1 MKLREIDQ
9 RPSRRSGVVPYYL
22 NAEHQLM
29 VYLMRP
35 SDPDYGGTDWQIAK
49 GGVEPGLSL
58 VVNAMKEGQEE
69 LGLKLNNTLG
79 EPWLVTTDVRLS
91 ITVFAVQIQ
100 DPEDFDQPHYETG
113 DTTWLSLPAE
123 LHQVRDIH
131 QHILSKLL
139 SANTEHASMT
149 TPKSLTEWAD
159 HNRHWGLILP
169 DGTVL
174 EQFDGYRAGA
184 HYELAQRSG
193 LELHDIMRQGA
204 IRFATY
210 QTGPLGQKPGFRME
224 YEFDSIRAAHN
235 LPVLA
240 QHIDQ
245 HPNSGGFEFHFINS
259 RPDAEFKNGLQAINY
274 LRTQL

>member
-1 MKLREIDQ
+1 MKLREIHQ
-9 RPSRRSGVVPYYL
+9 PPSRRSGVVPYYV
-22 NAEHQLM
+22 NDQHQLM

-49 GGVEPGLSL
+49 GEMEPGLSL
-58 VVNAMKEGQEE
+58 LDNAMKEGAEE
-69 LGLKLNNTLG
+69 LGLKLSNTLG

-100 DPEDFDQPHYETG
+100 DPDDFDQPHYETG
-113 DTTWLSLPAE
+113 DTTWLSLPAD
-123 LHQVRDIH
+123 LSQVRDIH

-139 SANTEHASMT
+139 SMT

-159 HNRHWGLILP
+159 HNRHWGIILP
-169 DGTVL
+169 DGKVL
-174 EQFDGYRAGA
+174 EQFAGYSAGA
-184 HYELAQRSG
+184 HYELAQRLG
-193 LELHDIMRQGA
+193 LELHDIMLQGA

-210 QTGPLGQKPGFRME
+210 QTGPWGQKPGFRME
-224 YEFDSIRAAHN
+224 YEFDSIRAYNN

-240 QHIDQ
+240 QHIEQ
-245 HPNSGGFEFHFINS
+245 HPNSGGFEFYFINS
-259 RPDAEFKNGLQAINY
+259 HTDAEFKNGRQAINY